1 MKYYILTSWDGVLFF
16 VGDANPEKTAVTG
29 KLVAYTTNYYRSYS
43 EYEKKTPYA
52 PTTLGV
58 VSVYSMSTLTTEGEP
73 FSEVTKKDFYDEIG
87 WYRERGM
94 LVTDK
99 GISPIKE
106 LEFNGDPDCQRDFI
120 ENVVYYLKECDILT
134 LWNMACK
141 WFGMPMSIEK
151 NKIGF
156 YTQVNDSGY
165 ATDLYALG
173 VDDDTIVDYLL
184 DAMEHGELSIL
195 NDGTIKF

>member
-16 VGDANPEKTAVTG
+16 VGNANPEKTIVTG
-29 KLVAYTTNYYRSYS
+29 KLVAYTTNYYRWYS
-43 EYEKKTPYA
+43 EYEHKTPYT
-52 PTTLGV
+52 PTSLGV
-58 VSVYSMSTLTTEGEP
+58 ERFYPMSVLTSSGEP
-73 FSEVTKKDFYDEIG
+73 FTELTEAEFNEEMNYYKEKGE
-87 WYRERGM
+87 

-99 GISPIKE
+99 GIVPIKE